1 MGKGVIVVLAAVVIF
16 LMITA
21 AVRHAVLSYQ
31 EDRQVRAIANAK
43 WTMYVEPKGNQTI
56 EVGIHQVARWGNYA
70 KILKTERLTDVKVNV
85 NDPTDLTLAEAK
97 EAAKNLAFAYNA
109 KAE

>member
-16 LMITA
+16 LLIMA

-31 EDRQVRAIANAK
+31 EDRQVRAIANAR
-43 WTMYVEPKGNQTI
+43 WTMYAEPKGSQTI
-56 EVGIHQVARWGNYA
+56 EVGVHQVARWGDNV
-70 KILKTERLTDVKVNV
+70 KVLKTERLTDVKVNV